1 MKLSKRISLT
11 IFISILLFVLCIS
24 STAIKDQ
31 HIYGSD
37 KFGWPQVFYMVN
49 YNEGRIESKD
59 LDIIKFLGDYFIWL
73 GLTAMLMF
81 MIRLMKINR
90 NKA

>member
-49 YNEGRIESKD
+49 YNEGGIESKD

>member
-24 STAIKDQ
+24 STAVKDQ

-49 YNEGRIESKD
+49 YNEGRIDSKD
-59 LDIIKFLGDYFIWL
+59 LDIIKLLSDYSVWL
-73 GLTAMLMF
+73 ALTAAVMIV
-81 MIRLMKINR
+81 IRLMKINR
-90 NKA
+90 NKV